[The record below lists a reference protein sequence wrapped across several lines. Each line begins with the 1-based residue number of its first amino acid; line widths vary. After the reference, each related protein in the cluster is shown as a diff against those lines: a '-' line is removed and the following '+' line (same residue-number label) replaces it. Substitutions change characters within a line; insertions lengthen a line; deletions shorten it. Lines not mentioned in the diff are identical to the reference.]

1 MSKKWLAAIAL
12 LLVFAS
18 FLVACADVTPTETAP
33 ETDPETEAP
42 VESESETVIETE
54 PETEPED
61 EPEEKEL
68 SKGYALL
75 FSEGIQKEKFDVTA
89 TTAIGQRITVADGY
103 YLESITADCITWG
116 DRKGSIELCI
126 YRWDTDYATTV
137 AGEPTFTY
145 TIQDFVAE
153 RWDTGL
159 VNAYSNY
166 FAAGTDTMHIWYT
179 VDLSEDQKIGA
190 GEWLY
195 VYANGTGNAGVGRC
209 KTDVTRNPIVGD
221 AQDVLS
227 IEATYANGEENK
239 LNPVAHVIYAP
250 VEQAEPVVDPD
261 AYTKLTPGKAHVILL
276 TGQSNAAGG
285 SNYGSLSSFYSAE
298 QVARYEQGYDN
309 VLVYSDCYDVDYTK
323 RHGSEGFV
331 PCKLGLGSFDST
343 FGPEVGLADYLSR
356 AYPDETFYII
366 KAGVS
371 GSSVKDHWNTR
382 GMAYKHFDNHVE
394 TALETL
400 KEMGKDPEIFA
411 FVWLQGESDSI
422 IMSSYTKKYMD
433 NFNNLVDRIEE
444 KYAAYMAPG
453 GMALV
458 DGGICLQTTWSY
470 ATVINLQKELNAATS
485 QNYYYVDTNAEKIDT
500 FDEGSDPMHYDSKD
514 LIRLGEMFGETI
526 EQILINSGMQPVT
539 GS

>member
-1 MSKKWLAAIAL
+1 MLNMSKKWLVAIAL

-33 ETDPETEAP
+33 ETEPETEA
-42 VESESETVIETE
+42 ETESETVIETE

-75 FSEGIQKEKFDVTA
+75 FSEGIQREKFDVTE

-116 DRKGSIELCI
+116 DRKGSIELCF
-126 YRWDTDYATTV
+126 YRWNTDYNTTV
-137 AGEPTFTY
+137 AAEPAFTY
-145 TIQDFVAE
+145 TIQDFVATN
-153 RWDTGL
+153 WDQGF
-159 VNAYSNY
+159 VNAYSGY
-166 FAAGTDTMHIWYT
+166 GSDTTHVWYT
-179 VDLSEDQKIGA
+179 VDLPEDEKIGE

-195 VYANGTGNAGVGRC
+195 LYKSGTGNAGVGRC
-209 KTDVTRNPIVGD
+209 SIASTRNPISGD
-221 AQDVLS
+221 ALDVLS
-227 IEATYANGEENK
+227 IKDTYANGEESN
-239 LNPVAHVIYAP
+239 LNPVAHVVYAP
-250 VEQAEPVVDPD
+250 VDVAEPVVDPD

-276 TGQSNAAGG
+276 SGQSNAAGG
-285 SNYGSLSSFYSAE
+285 TNYGSLGSFYSAE
-298 QVARYEQGYDN
+298 QVARYNQGYDN
-309 VLVYSDCYDVDYTK
+309 VLVYASCSDTNPTPFINDTN
-323 RHGSEGFV
+323 GFV
-331 PCKLGLGSFDST
+331 PCKLGMGSNQYT

-366 KAGVS
+366 KAAMS
-371 GSSVKDHWNTR
+371 GSSVKDHWGTR
-382 GMAYKHFDNHVE
+382 GAAYKHFDNHVE

-422 IMSSYTKKYMD
+422 IMSSYTKKYMTG
-433 NFNNLVDRIEE
+433 FNDVVDRIEE
-444 KYAAYMAPG
+444 KYADYMAPG

-458 DGGICLQTTWSY
+458 DGAICQQTTWSY
-470 ATVINLQKELNAATS
+470 AAVINLQKEMNAATS

-500 FDEGSDPMHYDSKD
+500 FDEGADPMHYDSKD

-526 EQILINSGMQPVT
+526 EKILINAGMQPVT
-539 GS
+539 AS